1 MPSTRKDFGNDLTAV
16 TGIRQPSGTVEVD
29 AYGVAQAQLIFAVD
43 TDPANLAAVFAY
55 YNAGQNYPEYLGW
68 SMKSYRCHLSSSKAG
83 IGMLTVDYMG
93 IAREAG
99 YSDPQIHGVINTT
112 AQAIETHPNF
122 TVSAT
127 AAGYAAGPLAG
138 YADGTLFN
146 NAMFSEPD
154 DHNNRAFR
162 GFGVTK
168 SGEDLN
174 VKAGVRQYLRPLTTV
189 RGVMLFD
196 ESQQIKAEKLSQ
208 NVGCYF
214 NNTDGSELISPDVVY
229 GVVYGSR
236 WLLTAANIECIGVPG
251 NYAALK
257 VTYDMMYGG
266 VNGWDKDI
274 YLQGETIF

>member
-1 MPSTRKDFGNDLTAV
+1 MPTTRIDFGDPLTV
-16 TGIRQPSGTVEVD
+16 NTGIRQPSGTVEVD
-29 AYGVAQAQLIFAVD
+29 AYGVAQAQLTFAVD

-55 YNAGQNYPEYLGW
+55 YNAGQNYPEDIGW

-127 AAGYAAGPLAG
+127 ASGYAAGPLAG

-154 DHNNRAFR
+154 DNNNRAFR

-168 SGEDLN
+168 ITEALN
-174 VKAGVRQYLRPLTTV
+174 PKAGVRQYLRPLTTV

-208 NVGCYF
+208 SVGCYF
-214 NNTDGSELISPDVVY
+214 NNTDGSVLVQPDVVY
-229 GVVYGSR
+229 GVIYGSR
-236 WLLTAANIECIGVPG
+236 WILTAANIECIGVPG

-266 VNGWDKDI
+266 KDGWDKDI
-274 YLQGETIF
+274 YLQGEAIF